1 MAVDVQTTTVTA
13 PAAGAVRRALVV
25 DDERVQR
32 LIVAGTASKAGFIV
46 DSAASV
52 EEARALLAQ
61 HAFNVVVLDLSLRDN
76 DGIELLR
83 SLYTGGTDPVLVFM
97 SGFDERVREA
107 SARLASALGLRVAGT
122 LAKPLDLDRLVTLL
136 GSLPERPHI
145 AAPPNY
151 ADVTPDRIAAALT
164 NGEIFC
170 LYQPKISLRAGRMVG
185 VEVLARWR
193 TTSGDIIPPIA
204 FIPVAEAA
212 GLIERLTWVVLEQ
225 AGAALR
231 DWHAIDPTLTM
242 AVNFSPSSLNN
253 LGMPASVIDLLDRYH
268 LAPETVVVEVTE
280 SAVMADFV
288 TAAEILTRLRIRG
301 VKVSIDDFGTGH
313 SSLLSL
319 MRLPFS
325 ELKIDQSFV
334 RSLLHDPESP
344 KLVQAVLRM
353 CEALGLSVVAEGVET
368 QPVADALLALGCDV
382 VQGYL
387 FDRPLSYTDLT
398 RRLAAQGTA

>member
-1 MAVDVQTTTVTA
+1 MAVDVQTHMATA
-13 PAAGAVRRALVV
+13 PDIGAVRRALVV

-32 LIVAGTASKAGFIV
+32 LIVAGTAAKAGFTV

-52 EEARALLAQ
+52 DEARALLVQ
-61 HAFNVVVLDLSLRDN
+61 HAYNVVVLDLSLRDN

-83 SLYTGGTDPVLVFM
+83 SLYTTGTDPVLVFM

-136 GSLPERPHI
+136 GSLPERPQI
-145 AAPPNY
+145 AAAPSY
-151 ADVTPDRIAAALT
+151 ADVTPDRIAAALSKD
-164 NGEIFC
+164 EIFC
-170 LYQPKISLRAGRMVG
+170 LYQPKISLRSGRMVG

-193 TTSGDIIPPIA
+193 TATGDIIPPIA

-212 GLIERLTWVVLEQ
+212 GLIEPLTWAVLEQ
-225 AGAALR
+225 AGAALH
-231 DWHAIDPTLTM
+231 DWHKIDPALTM

-253 LGMPASVIDLLDRYH
+253 LGMPASVIDLLDRYN

-288 TAAEILTRLRIRG
+288 AAAEILTRLRIRG

-368 QPVADALLALGCDV
+368 QAVADVLLALGCDV
-382 VQGYL
+382 VQGYF
-387 FDRPLSYTDLT
+387 FDRPLSRADLT
-398 RRLAAQGTA
+398 SRLVAQGTV

>member
-1 MAVDVQTTTVTA
+1 MPVDRKPSPAVGE
-13 PAAGAVRRALVV
+13 PRRALVV

-32 LIVAGTASKAGFIV
+32 LIVAGIAAKSGFTV

-52 EEARALLAQ
+52 EEARTLLAR
-61 HAFNVVVLDLSLRDN
+61 HRFNVVVLDLSLREH

-83 SLYTGGTDPVLVFM
+83 SLYNSGTDPVLVFM

-107 SARLASALGLRVAGT
+107 SARLAGALGLRVAGT
-122 LAKPLDLDRLVTLL
+122 LAKPLDRERLVTML
-136 GSLPERPHI
+136 GSLP
-145 AAPPNY
+145 APPY
-151 ADVTPDRIAAALT
+151 VPTTPSFDDVTPETIAAAIKA
-164 NGEIFC
+164 GEIFC
-170 LYQPKISLRAGRMVG
+170 LYQPKINMRSRRMVG

-193 TTSGDIIPPIA
+193 NALGEIIPPTA
-204 FIPVAEAA
+204 FIPVAEQA
-212 GLIERLTWVVLEQ
+212 GLIEPLTWSVLEQ
-225 AGAALR
+225 AGATLR
-231 DWHAIDPTLTM
+231 DWHKIDPALTM
-242 AVNFSPSSLNN
+242 AVNFSPSSLGN
-253 LGMPASVIDLLDRYH
+253 LGMPASVFAVLDRYD

-288 TAAEILTRLRIRG
+288 SAAEILTRLRIRG

-319 MRLPFS
+319 LRLPFS

-334 RSLLHDPESP
+334 RNLPHDPESP

-353 CEALGLSVVAEGVET
+353 CEALGLTVVAEGVET
-368 QPVADALLALGCDV
+368 QLVADALLALGCEV

-387 FDRPLSYTDLT
+387 FDRPLSAVDLT
-398 RRLAAQGTA
+398 ARLRAQVGP